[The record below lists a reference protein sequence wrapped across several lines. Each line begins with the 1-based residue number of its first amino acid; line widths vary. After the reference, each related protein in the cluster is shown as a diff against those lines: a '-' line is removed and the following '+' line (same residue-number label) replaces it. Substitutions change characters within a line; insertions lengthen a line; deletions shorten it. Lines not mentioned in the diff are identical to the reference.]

1 MSRRRRGFNPVRFV
15 RTTEGQLVIGF
26 FVILYVVGGALIWYY
41 YGLGGAIAGWLC
53 ITGGLF
59 FLRAALRVGLARWL
73 VGESVKPISNLGS

>member
-1 MSRRRRGFNPVRFV
+1 MSRRRRGFDPVRFV
-15 RTTEGQLVIGF
+15 RTIEGQLVIGF

-59 FLRAALRVGLARWL
+59 FFMLLYGLVSLAGWWANR
-73 VGESVKPISNLGS
+73 

>member
-1 MSRRRRGFNPVRFV
+1 MSRRRRGFEPIRFV

-26 FVILYVVGGALIWYY
+26 FVILYVVGGVLIWYY

-59 FLRAALRVGLARWL
+59 FFLLLYGLVSLAGWWANR
-73 VGESVKPISNLGS
+73 